1 MEEILHRIEY
11 HLERLRIV
19 EYLENQR
26 NLKRS
31 LIVHFLHGIMRGL
44 GFAFGFSV
52 LGAIVIAILR
62 KLLIG
67 SVPGMQEFLADMI
80 RAAESRL

>member
-11 HLERLRIV
+11 HLERLRIA

-31 LIVHFLHGIMRGL
+31 LIVHFMNGIMRGL

-62 KLLIG
+62 NLLIG
-67 SVPGMQEFLADMI
+67 SVPGMKEFLADMI
-80 RAAESRL
+80 RAAESRI